1 MADGDEAEA
10 TESLQRLGLSQYE
23 AEVFVALVKLGT
35 GTARDVTQVT
45 DVPRSQVYG
54 AAEGLDER
62 GLVEVQQSNPL
73 QYRPVTLEEARERLR
88 SRYEDREARAF
99 DYLDDIRVERPDAD
113 ERQEDVWMVHGRES
127 VATRTAQLVADAEER
142 VLYGGGPDAMTAD
155 LEAELC
161 AQASNGVSVTVVSA
175 SEAVTERFESA
186 DTDGLTTCIFPETLP
201 SDDRPTGRILAV
213 DGDTLLLSVLG
224 DDALPGLQTETALW
238 STETGFATIIIRL
251 LNTWLDEHLER

>member
-1 MADGDEAEA
+1 MADGDEVAA
-10 TESLQRLGLSQYE
+10 TESLQQLGLSQYE

-35 GTARDVTQVT
+35 GTAREVTQIT

-62 GLVEVQQSNPL
+62 GLAEVQQSNPI

-99 DYLDDIRVERPDAD
+99 DYLDDIRSKGSDAD

-127 VATRTAQLVADAEER
+127 VASRTTQLVADADER
-142 VLYGGGPDAMTAD
+142 VLYGGGPDAMTDD
-155 LEAELC
+155 LEAQLF
-161 AQASNGVSVTVVSA
+161 AQASRGVSVTVVSA
-175 SEAVTERFESA
+175 SEAVIERFASG
-186 DTDGLTTCIFPETLP
+186 DTPHLTTCAFTENLP
-201 SDDRPTGRILAV
+201 SDDRPTGRILVV

-224 DDALPGLQTETALW
+224 DEDLPSLQTETALW
-238 STETGFATIIIRL
+238 SAETGFASIIIRL
-251 LNTWLDEHLER
+251 LNTWLEEHLD